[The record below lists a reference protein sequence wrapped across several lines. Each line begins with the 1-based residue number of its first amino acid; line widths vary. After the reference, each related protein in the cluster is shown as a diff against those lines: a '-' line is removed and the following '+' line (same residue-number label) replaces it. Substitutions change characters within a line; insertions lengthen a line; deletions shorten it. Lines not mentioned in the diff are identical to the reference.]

1 MNDYILHSLALER
14 TAELLREAERG
25 RLAET
30 ARRATRDGAQAVR
43 ARPAA
48 RPLKV
53 PSAPRTA
60 RETEPSAAC

>member
-1 MNDYILHSLALER
+1 MNDYILHSLAFER
-14 TAELLREAERG
+14 AADLLREAERE
-25 RLAET
+25 RLAQT

-48 RPLKV
+48 KPLQG
-53 PSAPRTA
+53 PSARLTT